1 MSKKKAGM
9 LRHIHVEPM
18 TDGSASVKAHNKA
31 PSGGGNIPMGD
42 YESNDE
48 SASGATPEEAGA
60 HVTRM
65 LKQHFGKSDGDGDD
79 KYAKHPAKS
88 AFGR

>member
-1 MSKKKAGM
+1 MKRKGTLK
-9 LRHIHVEPM
+9 HIHVEPM
-18 TDGSASVKAHNKA
+18 TDGSASVKAHHEM
-31 PSGGGNIPMGD
+31 PMESGASPMGA
-42 YESNDE
+42 YGSNDE

-65 LKQHFGKSDGDGDD
+65 LKKHFGKSDNDSDD
-79 KYAKHPAKS
+79 KYAKHPAKA

>member
-1 MSKKKAGM
+1 MMKKGG

-18 TDGSASVKAHNKA
+18 TDGSASVKVHSNSMGM
-31 PSGGGNIPMGD
+31 PSDNDG
-42 YESNDE
+42 DE

-65 LKQHFGKSDGDGDD
+65 LKKHFGKS
-79 KYAKHPAKS
+79 AKSDHPAAK